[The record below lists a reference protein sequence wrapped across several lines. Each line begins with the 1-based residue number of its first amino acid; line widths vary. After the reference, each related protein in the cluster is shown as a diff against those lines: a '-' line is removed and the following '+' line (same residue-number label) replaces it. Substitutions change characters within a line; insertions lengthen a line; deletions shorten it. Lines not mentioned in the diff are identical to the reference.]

1 MPYHKLWR
9 WSKLSDSHI
18 KADCYCISSYE
29 TYCKVYSYQYWVNNV
44 RISVKVEQ
52 YHALMNIATEV
63 VQQVK
68 AEQTHEQ
75 LPRENAFSAHWL
87 HLVVLIS
94 HRLKQFLYKPK
105 TVKQILKSK
114 SMKPKEKESAL
125 SFGTPETKNIW
136 ENGEG

>member
-1 MPYHKLWR
+1 M
-9 WSKLSDSHI
+9 
-18 KADCYCISSYE
+18 
-29 TYCKVYSYQYWVNNV
+29 
-44 RISVKVEQ
+44 EQ
-52 YHALMNIATEV
+52 YHTLMNIAAEV

-94 HRLKQFLYKPK
+94 HRLKQVIHKPK
-105 TVKQILKSK
+105 TVKQTLKSK

-125 SFGTPETKNIW
+125 SFGTPETKDIW

>member
-18 KADCYCISSYE
+18 KVDCYYISSYE
-29 TYCKVYSYQYWVNNV
+29 TYCKVY
-44 RISVKVEQ
+44 SVKVEQ

-75 LPRENAFSAHWL
+75 LPRENAFSAH
-87 HLVVLIS
+87 
-94 HRLKQFLYKPK
+94 
-105 TVKQILKSK
+105 
-114 SMKPKEKESAL
+114 
-125 SFGTPETKNIW
+125 
-136 ENGEG
+136 

>member
-1 MPYHKLWR
+1 MK
-9 WSKLSDSHI
+9 
-18 KADCYCISSYE
+18 
-29 TYCKVYSYQYWVNNV
+29 
-44 RISVKVEQ
+44 Q
-52 YHALMNIATEV
+52 YHALMNIAAEV

-75 LPRENAFSAHWL
+75 LPRENAFSTHWL

-114 SMKPKEKESAL
+114 STKPQEKESAL
-125 SFGTPETKNIW
+125 SFGTPKTKNIW
-136 ENGEG
+136 ENGER